1 MEPGAI
7 EVRGIGKAYKIHPSR
22 RAKLAEWL
30 TGGLARNHRE
40 AWAVRDV
47 SFSVAPGEAVGIIG
61 LNGAGKSTLLRILTG
76 TTLPTEG
83 SFECGG
89 RISALLELGLGMH
102 PEFDGWQNASLSC
115 QLMGLSRE
123 EIDRALPWIREFS
136 ELGEHMEQPVRTYS
150 TGMQVRLAFAVAT
163 CVRPDV
169 LVVDEALSV
178 GDAYFQHKSMAR
190 IRSFR
195 EEGTTLL
202 FVTHDPGAV
211 KALCDRAILLDAGRV
226 MRDGAPDAVFD
237 WYNAMIAQKEAGTLV
252 EQFESARG
260 VQTRSGN
267 RKASFESVE
276 LHGSDGAPRRVFRS
290 GEHARISCSF
300 AAERI
305 SKWPTVGFLLR
316 DRLGNDVFGT
326 NTWALATPPPDGLH
340 PAASGNLVEFGLPL
354 HLGVGTY
361 SITLALHAHRA
372 HVEANYDWW
381 DRAIVFQ
388 VVKGDEP
395 DFTGV
400 VSLPV
405 RAQFVPQIV
414 FADVAPADGAA
425 PSRDADR
432 ASEAAAADGDEP
444 GPGGEPGDRT

>member
-30 TGGLARNHRE
+30 TGGLSRRHRE

-47 SFSVAPGEAVGIIG
+47 SFSVAPGEALGIIG

-83 SFECGG
+83 SFECAG
-89 RISALLELGLGMH
+89 RIAALLELGLGMH

-115 QLMGLSRE
+115 QLMGLARE

-136 ELGEHMEQPVRTYS
+136 ELGDHMDQPVRTYS

-226 MRDGAPDAVFD
+226 LRDGAPDAVFD
-237 WYNAMIAQKEAGTLV
+237 WYNAMIARKEAGTLV
-252 EQFESARG
+252 EQFESDRG
-260 VQTRSGN
+260 LQTRSGN
-267 RKASFESVE
+267 RKARFESVE
-276 LHGSDGAPRRVFRS
+276 LYGADGGPRRVFRS
-290 GEHARISCSF
+290 GERARIACSF
-300 AAERI
+300 SAERL
-305 SKWPTVGFLLR
+305 STWPTVGFLLR

-326 NTWALATPPPDGLH
+326 NTWALRTGTPYGLR
-340 PAASGNLVEFGLPL
+340 PAESRNLVEFVLPL

-361 SITLALHAHRA
+361 SITLALHARHA

-395 DFTGV
+395 DFTGL

-405 RAQFVPQIV
+405 EAAFIPEIV
-414 FADVAPADGAA
+414 FSGTGPVTGAGPRSEGGPGDGA
-425 PSRDADR
+425 
-432 ASEAAAADGDEP
+432 
-444 GPGGEPGDRT
+444 